1 MPDFITTTFS
11 HMLVISSMSIVIHRT
26 SKKLPIELKI
36 FIIIII
42 IITAIDFLV
51 GGSRLYTSKDKTI
64 KKKIYLKETINKE
77 Y

>member
-1 MPDFITTTFS
+1 
-11 HMLVISSMSIVIHRT
+11 MSIVIHRT